1 MSSPLNGVK
10 EREISCVERWL
21 KTHHNAHRVVNT
33 LFVLKTS
40 QPYGFQLKGACMHGR
55 EGAAR
60 FSSKLESGQ
69 GCLLNKTRIVI
80 AETFTMR

>member
-1 MSSPLNGVK
+1 
-10 EREISCVERWL
+10 
-21 KTHHNAHRVVNT
+21 
-33 LFVLKTS
+33 
-40 QPYGFQLKGACMHGR
+40 MHGR

-80 AETFTMR
+80 AETFTHALKICLKPISLRPFTTPALRLFIRNNARCPAS